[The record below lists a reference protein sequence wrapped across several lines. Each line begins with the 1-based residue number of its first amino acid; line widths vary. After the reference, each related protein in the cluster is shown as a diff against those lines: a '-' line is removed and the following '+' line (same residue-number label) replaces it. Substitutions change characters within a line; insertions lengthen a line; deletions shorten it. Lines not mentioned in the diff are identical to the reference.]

1 MKVALLGAT
10 GKAGSRLVK
19 ELVSR
24 GHEVTAISRHPEKVE
39 GHKQVKAVQGDV
51 HSEEALAKI
60 LAGHNAVIHAVR
72 FVDTNPAKVIAATKQ
87 AGVPRLL
94 VVGGA
99 GSLEAAPGLAV
110 VDTPSFPAAVRPEAL
125 AGAEFLKMLR
135 AEKALT
141 WTFLSPSAIF
151 APGERSGKFRLG
163 KDKLLVAEDGKSHI
177 SMEDFAIAFVDELE
191 RPQHNG
197 ERFTVGY

>member
-24 GHEVTAISRHPEKVE
+24 GHEVTGISRHPEKVE
-39 GHKQVKAVQGDV
+39 SHKQVKAVQGDV
-51 HSEEALAKI
+51 HNEEALAKI
-60 LAGHNAVIHAVR
+60 LAGHDAVIHGVR
-72 FVDTNPAKVIAATKQ
+72 FVDTNPAKVIAATKK

-110 VDTPSFPAAVRPEAL
+110 VDTPNFPAAVRPEAL
-125 AGAEFLKMLR
+125 AGGEFLKMLR

-141 WTFLSPSAIF
+141 WTFLSPSAVF
-151 APGERSGKFRLG
+151 APGERTGKFRLG
-163 KDKLLVAEDGKSHI
+163 KDKLLVGEDGKSYI
-177 SMEDFAIAFVDELE
+177 SMEDFAIAMVNELE
-191 RPQHNG
+191 RPEHND
-197 ERFTVGY
+197 ERFAVGY